1 MKYVRGYLVAGIFA
15 AFSYILS
22 LLGQRL
28 STLIDMVYPFLT
40 RSFQMM
46 LADWTG
52 NVSFLLWQVLAVVL
66 VVLGL
71 TSIVLMIIFKW
82 NPIQWLGW
90 VLAVVSIGFF
100 AHTCMYGLN
109 YYAGPLSDDIRLQMT
124 EYTVSELADATEY
137 YRDRANDL
145 SGKISRTPDGAPDYP
160 SFEALAAQAGEG
172 VQTLTY
178 RDSDSVFAGSILP
191 VKKLGWADMYTS
203 MGITGFTM
211 PLTGEAAVNPQ
222 IPVVSLPFTMC
233 HEMAH
238 RMCIAS
244 EEDANF
250 AGFLASR
257 ANSSVDFQY
266 SAYFMAYKYCYAAL
280 VEVGGTDASNAAA
293 RIRADESEL
302 LRRDLTAYNDFFT
315 ANMDEKATEVA
326 TTVNDSYLK
335 TSGEEKGV
343 LSYGDVADYLVC
355 WHLQEVIA
363 PAHAEE
369 ENKFDPFDE
378 TQVDL
383 SGLPYTPETTEEE
396 SGE

>member
-15 AFSYILS
+15 AFSFILS

-40 RSFQMM
+40 RSIQMM

-52 NVSFLLWQVLAVVL
+52 NVTFLLWQVLAVVL
-66 VVLGL
+66 VVLAL
-71 TSIVLMIIFKW
+71 ASIVMMIILKW

-100 AHTCMYGLN
+100 AHTCVYGLN

-124 EYTVSELADATEY
+124 EYTIAELADATEY
-137 YRDRANDL
+137 YRDQANVL
-145 SGKISRTPDGAPDYP
+145 AEKINRTPDGEPSYP
-160 SFEALAAQAGEG
+160 SFEELAQQAGEG
-172 VQTLTY
+172 FKALTY
-178 RDSDSVFAGSILP
+178 RDSDSVFAGSTLP
-191 VKKLGWADMYTS
+191 VKKLGWAGMYTS

-222 IPVVSLPFTMC
+222 IPVISLPFTMC

-244 EEDANF
+244 EQDANF

-257 ANSSVDFQY
+257 ANSSVEFQY

-280 VEVGGTDASNAAA
+280 VEAGGTDAANAAA
-293 RIRADESEL
+293 RIRSGESEL
-302 LRRDLTAYNDFFT
+302 LHRDLVSYNDFF
-315 ANMDEKATEVA
+315 ASKRDEKAAQVA
-326 TTVNDSYLK
+326 TTVNDNYLK
-335 TSGEEKGV
+335 TSGETKGV

-355 WHLQEVIA
+355 WHLQQVIA
-363 PAHAEE
+363 PAEAQKED
-369 ENKFDPFDE
+369 KFDPFDE

-383 SGLPYTPETTEEE
+383 SGLPYTPDPTEEDNAA
-396 SGE
+396 

>member
-15 AFSYILS
+15 AFSFILS

-40 RSFQMM
+40 RSFQWV

-52 NVSFLLWQVLAVVL
+52 SVSFLLWQVLAVVL
-66 VVLGL
+66 VILALV
-71 TSIVLMIIFKW
+71 SIVLMIILKW
-82 NPIQWLGW
+82 NPVQWLGW

-100 AHTCMYGLN
+100 AHTCVYGLN
-109 YYAGPLSDDIRLQMT
+109 YYAGPLSDDIRLEMT
-124 EYTVSELADATEY
+124 QYTISELADATEY
-137 YRDRANDL
+137 YRDQANDYA
-145 SGKISRTPDGAPDYP
+145 GQIQRNPDGTPKYP
-160 SFEALAAQAGEG
+160 EFEELAAQAGEG
-172 VQTLTY
+172 FQVLTY
-178 RDSDSVFAGSILP
+178 QDSDSVFAGSTLP
-191 VKKLGWADMYTS
+191 VKKLGWAKMYTS

-222 IPVVSLPFTMC
+222 IPVISLPFTMC

-244 EEDANF
+244 EQDANF

-257 ANSSVDFQY
+257 SNPRVEFKY

-280 VEVGGTDASNAAA
+280 TAVGGTDAGNAAA
-293 RIRADESEL
+293 RIRSGESDQLRKDLADYNLFFSSN
-302 LRRDLTAYNDFFT
+302 RD
-315 ANMDEKATEVA
+315 ERATKVA
-326 TTVNDSYLK
+326 TTVNDTYLK
-335 TSGEEKGV
+335 TSGDEKGV

-355 WHLQEVIA
+355 WHLQKVIA
-363 PAHAEE
+363 PAEAEK

-383 SGLPYTPETTEEE
+383 SGLPYTPEPTEEE
-396 SGE
+396 TEE